1 MNQIKYIHLFLFYTI
16 GFQTIT
22 IAQDTIS
29 VTDSITSINIVKSE
43 TAHTFTDSL
52 IIIGKTYL
60 GLPYRT
66 TTRAPWP
73 LDCSGYVSMLF
84 GNFGVSLPRSSGAIA
99 NVTQTISMKEAKPGD
114 LIFFKGRDARKNRV
128 GHVAL
133 IIEVSE
139 NSLKMM
145 HSTVHKGIIIETYPD
160 PYYYTRRFVKIGRVV
175 L

>member
-1 MNQIKYIHLFLFYTI
+1 MNQLQYIYFLLFFSF
-16 GFQTIT
+16 GFQSIT
-22 IAQDTIS
+22 HAQDTIITS
-29 VTDSITSINIVKSE
+29 DSITTIHIVKTE

-52 IIIGKTYL
+52 ITVGKTYL

-66 TTRAPWP
+66 TNRAPWP

-84 GNFGVSLPRSSGAIA
+84 GNFGVTLPRSSGAIA
-99 NVTQTISMKEAKPGD
+99 DVTQTISMKEAKPGD